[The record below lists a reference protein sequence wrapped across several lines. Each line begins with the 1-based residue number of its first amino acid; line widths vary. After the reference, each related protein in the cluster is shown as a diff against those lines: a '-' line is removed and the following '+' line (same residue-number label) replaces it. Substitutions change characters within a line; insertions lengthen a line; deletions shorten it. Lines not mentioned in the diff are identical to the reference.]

1 MLVKSLLEDYF
12 KRGAVGEIQ
21 LPFSV
26 CIHSV
31 LFNRLVLDKA
41 IFQILCNIIFLT
53 LTVAV
58 RVIFYTWGAA
68 AKNNRKEKFIM
79 KKEEIGTEEIYLMPE
94 TETAEAVKPVAVK
107 PLVETANE
115 SISVMPEAK
124 PEKNARVGEILALR
138 GSNRKVYR
146 MQDGSEQAVFYPEA
160 VHVFNKTTETFD
172 DVDSTLIQE
181 EDGRHFVCGK
191 NRFVARFSREE
202 ENDELFSIESGMHRV
217 TVFARKNRKQRNH
230 GVTPRIRKKVEGA
243 EKDSLVYE
251 GIKEGADYEYAVTGN
266 GVKENIIVKEKADIY
281 RYAFTLRQENVTA
294 EFDEKKNRIAFIS
307 NEDGEEVFFIPAPF
321 MTDANGVTSTA
332 VTYELRSAAN
342 GDGILTVT
350 ADSNWLNHKY
360 RAFPV
365 VIDPQIQL
373 STSDGMTTYSWDN
386 GYLYSSSVHKI
397 GTVGIGMASYGVNAR
412 TASYACDGSDFNTM
426 DSAIVLPFNE
436 WIGGDIV
443 CPDEEV
449 WYSFVANAPDAHSNG
464 GAGCYTVC
472 TQGDLDTMGY
482 LYDANGSLIANNDDS
497 CDLNFSITEDLT
509 YGETY
514 YLRVRAYSSNTGS
527 YSIALTYTEVSSGG
541 NSGTGNTVSYSP
553 NRMYMRLPMPDL
565 PRNPRIKKAELK
577 FFQENGVSDSNQYPK
592 LGLYQVE
599 DDLETGSNTPYND
612 SNLIDFAKMQ
622 SGGCEEDKE
631 VSYTFDITTLVDK
644 AIKDEDTYFNLVLK
658 MIDESYESNEY
669 ISLYGSAYGGNYAPQ
684 LIVTYE
690 STYGVNTSY
699 RTHTHELGRFG
710 QGSIDLQ
717 CGNLMFESEDFAWAG
732 NRMPVTIKHFYNS
745 ALRGYAYTGNSAI
758 KLTTADFSAMKI
770 GYGFKLNVM
779 QSMMPTTDWYEG
791 KEKSRYVYIDENG
804 EETYFKATEET
815 RCDYETGQ
823 CDHIYEDVNS
833 GELKYNPVTRTLKK
847 GEETYL
853 FDASGRLIQIK
864 DAHGDSVDITYT
876 ANRITS
882 VTDGVGREFGFV
894 YNSDGYLTDIIAPDD
909 TQIHYAYSNNLLT
922 AITYPDGRV
931 AKITYSSG
939 RPQTVTLLDAN
950 GNNLYKVAYSYY
962 VSSRLY
968 RVCEY
973 GVENGSFVMGAKS
986 TYTYLIASGRTI
998 VQTTEQ
1004 MDLDEGECS
1013 DNVIKTVYTFDD
1025 EGNVISEY
1033 VYTEDTDNTGV
1044 EGEGSG
1050 IHPYSGDGGVG
1061 IVSNSNNL
1069 LVNHGFANMEGWNKM
1084 AGNSSGFYSNNYIY
1098 EAYAKFGKYVLRMQS
1113 STANS
1118 VDNGMYQVTNT
1129 LPMGKYTFS
1138 AYVCVETDFTGGE
1151 NPGAFV
1157 RVIAMDGR
1165 VLAESEHITKKDSEH
1180 IRLIAPFELDSA
1192 QSVQV
1197 QILINGKGALYA
1209 ASAQLENN
1217 PYANAYNM
1225 LENGNFEC
1233 TGGWELGSGVSYSSG
1248 LHFNMSRALMI
1259 TGNLEEAR
1267 NANQYVA
1274 VKRNRSTRET
1284 FTLSGWARGCG
1295 LPDHERDGIATPT
1308 FRLRAVVKYN
1318 DTFYQD
1324 YDTETFTAEFSPCTA
1339 EWQFA
1344 SVQFSKSK
1352 YRSVESIRVFCDY
1365 DNNYDRARFDAIQ
1378 LVRDSIETDL
1388 TPADFP
1394 EDSPVEEEQST
1405 ETSETPA
1412 DFTEA
1417 KDAYGNV
1424 LTETT
1429 FADGEFG
1436 TIYRAFGFT
1445 PECNYEEYAGNDLTS
1460 ETDARG
1466 NATLYDVDEDTSRNK
1481 EVTDR
1486 CGNKTAYEY
1495 DASGRTTKVI
1505 SKAADDTE
1513 LANVSYTYDAF
1524 DNMTEIVRG
1533 DGMKY
1538 ALAYNQFHNLESIG
1552 VEGKD
1557 EKLVHY
1563 TYKTGNG
1570 RLRDIT
1576 YANGD
1581 RMHASYNSAGQMV
1594 AEKWY
1599 NSSNELT
1606 AHYKYVYD
1614 GQGNI
1619 VRSIDILG
1627 EKEYNY
1633 TYEEGRI
1640 ARATE
1645 SAIVLDGELVAAK
1658 ILVNTVRYS
1667 YDSEGK
1673 LTRKVISPAEGS
1685 VQTVYYENTEDDNTV
1700 VKFTAGGR
1708 TVTSRSKTDSFG
1720 RKAFDELQLGTS
1732 FVSRQFTYHAG
1743 EVTETHKAEEK
1754 VKSSPTT
1761 QLVRQIAFSDD
1772 RTISYEYDEEERIT
1786 KVIDS
1791 IDGTTEYTYDALGQ
1805 LLTETVNGEVVNTMT
1820 YDNYGN
1826 ILTKNDAE
1834 YTYGDENWKDL
1845 LTGFGGVPITYDAQG
1860 NPTGYLGHTLT
1871 WEKGRQLKS
1880 FDDNTYT
1887 YNANGIRTS
1896 KNVESGEHIY
1906 TLDGTK
1912 ILQERWNY
1920 DEETK
1925 TYMDIL
1931 VPLYDNEE
1939 SVCGVIYNDV
1949 PYYFHKNLQGDVI
1962 AIVDKNGDTVA
1973 RYTYDAWGACTIQSD
1988 STGCC
1993 IASINPFRYR
2003 GYYYDIEIDMYYL
2016 QSRYYD
2022 PNTDRFI
2029 NVDMPEYALL
2039 STNATGHNLVAYCL
2053 NNPINLTDLNGN
2065 LALADDI
2072 AVWAIIGL
2080 CAVLMSLISWM
2091 STAEFRRSWTSFCI
2105 AVGNGLSWI
2114 GTGIVNSGRAA
2125 WNWTARQVKTATAAI
2140 KAYTVIARADV
2151 KIKSKV
2157 KKKSKTRYWTATL
2170 RTNYVDIGRAISY
2183 GTAVSEV
2190 SKGRNV
2196 FTVTRSEAKAVA
2208 KAAYSNKSPVG
2219 PEIDKGKENVI
2230 GYYYHFHVYNR
2241 KKKGHVFFLFW

>member
-1 MLVKSLLEDYF
+1 
-12 KRGAVGEIQ
+12 
-21 LPFSV
+21 
-26 CIHSV
+26 
-31 LFNRLVLDKA
+31 
-41 IFQILCNIIFLT
+41 
-53 LTVAV
+53 
-58 RVIFYTWGAA
+58 
-68 AKNNRKEKFIM
+68 M

-160 VHVFNKTTETFD
+160 VHVFNKATETFD
-172 DVDSTLIQE
+172 DVDSALIQE

-386 GYLYSSSVHKI
+386 GYLYSSPVHKI

-541 NSGTGNTVSYSP
+541 GGDSGTGNTVCYSP

-565 PRNPRIKKAELK
+565 PCNPRIKKAELK

-612 SNLIDFAKMQ
+612 SSLIDFAKMQ

-644 AIKDEDTYFNLVLK
+644 AIKDEDTYFNLILK

-833 GELKYNPVTRTLKK
+833 GELKYNPLTRTLKK

-894 YNSDGYLTDIIAPDD
+894 YSNGELTTIIAPDD

-939 RPQTVTLLDAN
+939 KPATVTLLDAN

-1429 FADGEFG
+1429 FSDGEFG
-1436 TIYRAFGFT
+1436 TIYRAFDFT
-1445 PECNYEEYAGNDLTS
+1445 PHPDYPEFIGNDLTS
-1460 ETDARG
+1460 ETDARAKVTRYEI
-1466 NATLYDVDEDTSRNK
+1466 NEETSRN
-1481 EVTDR
+1481 EAVIDR

-1495 DASGRTTKVI
+1495 DAAGRTTKVMNI
-1505 SKAADDTE
+1505 AAQRDDDGNTVRDADGNIQYE
-1513 LANVSYTYDAF
+1513 TAPMAQVSYAYDAF

-1538 ALAYNQFHNLESIG
+1538 ALAYNEFHNLESIG

-1570 RLRDIT
+1570 RLKDIT

-1581 RMHASYNSAGQMV
+1581 RMHASYNSIGQMV
-1594 AEKWY
+1594 AERWY
-1599 NSSNELT
+1599 NSSDALT

-1633 TYEEGRI
+1633 EYEEGRI

-1658 ILVNTVRYS
+1658 TLVNAVRYS

-1673 LTRKVISPAEGS
+1673 LTRKVISPAQGTTH
-1685 VQTVYYENTEDDNTV
+1685 TVYYENTEDDNAV

-1720 RKAFDELQLGTS
+1720 RKVFDELQLGTS

-1743 EVTETHKAEEK
+1743 ELTETHKAEGK

-1805 LLTETVNGEVVNTMT
+1805 LLTEKVNGEVVNTMT

-1845 LTGFGGVPITYDAQG
+1845 LTGFGGTPITYDAQG

-1939 SVCGVIYNDV
+1939 SVCGVIYNEE

-1962 AIVDKNGDTVA
+1962 AIVDKNGDIVA

-2003 GYYYDIEIDMYYL
+2003 GYYYDIETDMYYL

-2022 PNTDRFI
+2022 PNTGRFI
-2029 NVDMPEYALL
+2029 N
-2039 STNATGHNLVAYCL
+2039 
-2053 NNPINLTDLNGN
+2053 
-2065 LALADDI
+2065 ADDGTYI
-2072 AVWAIIGL
+2072 RSSEKTLLHCLFVYCENDCTNKTDETGYASLRVVGYGFQIEMSVGWATFGVELVWYIVSSI
-2080 CAVLMSLISWM
+2080 
-2091 STAEFRRSWTSFCI
+2091 RRGRAWYI
-2105 AVGNGLSWI
+2105 PYVYLYGGGGLSSDLTSMI
-2114 GTGIVNSGRAA
+2114 SKITKNPKMLFNPKKITKASASISIFAIFGYSGKFNSPKDYEGWFSGVSATI
-2125 WNWTARQVKTATAAI
+2125 WNA
-2140 KAYTVIARADV
+2140 KAYTAWCSTCFVVGVGVSTSRFSASAGATYYKLSSSIF
-2151 KIKSKV
+2151 KSMSNVYNNVAKKGKTL
-2157 KKKSKTRYWTATL
+2157 KKK
-2170 RTNYVDIGRAISY
+2170 
-2183 GTAVSEV
+2183 
-2190 SKGRNV
+2190 
-2196 FTVTRSEAKAVA
+2196 
-2208 KAAYSNKSPVG
+2208 
-2219 PEIDKGKENVI
+2219 
-2230 GYYYHFHVYNR
+2230 
-2241 KKKGHVFFLFW
+2241 